1 MRAFPRF
8 ALAGLLLV
16 AVPAAAETPYNC
28 HPGFSPR
35 VQISADRTKLRFGAK
50 LDTPAGF
57 DPAAN
62 GLDIVVSYEPETDP
76 SRVIFSAGLPKSGFE
91 VVPGGLRYQDRAG
104 TVGGVTY
111 VLLVGPVGAQKVKIR
126 RTGAALAGPLA
137 EGALR
142 VVLSSGVGACVRT
155 CGSPCRLTRT
165 NRLVCHAIGT
175 PALCG
180 VRSGCELLAA
190 VDGGGSG
197 GRCLLPYP
205 SAVFESDDPSTV
217 TGKRIDYQL
226 LAMPPNSAGVHMSP
240 AAYGTLDGYSP
251 GAIIMAHFVNGVDLA
266 ASSIPP
272 LTDFA
277 ASLASGSPTVLIE
290 ADSPGCVRIEHFGS
304 ASAPTRRPSIRRTR
318 RS

>member
-155 CGSPCRLTRT
+155 CGSPAGSRGPIVWSATRSVPP
-165 NRLVCHAIGT
+165 RC
-175 PALCG
+175 
-180 VRSGCELLAA
+180 AA
-190 VDGGGSG
+190 CARAASCW
-197 GRCLLPYP
+197 R
-205 SAVFESDDPSTV
+205 PSTAV
-217 TGKRIDYQL
+217 APVAGACSRIRPRCSR
-226 LAMPPNSAGVHMSP
+226 ATTP
-240 AAYGTLDGYSP
+240 
-251 GAIIMAHFVNGVDLA
+251 
-266 ASSIPP
+266 
-272 LTDFA
+272 
-277 ASLASGSPTVLIE
+277 
-290 ADSPGCVRIEHFGS
+290 
-304 ASAPTRRPSIRRTR
+304 RR
-318 RS
+318 